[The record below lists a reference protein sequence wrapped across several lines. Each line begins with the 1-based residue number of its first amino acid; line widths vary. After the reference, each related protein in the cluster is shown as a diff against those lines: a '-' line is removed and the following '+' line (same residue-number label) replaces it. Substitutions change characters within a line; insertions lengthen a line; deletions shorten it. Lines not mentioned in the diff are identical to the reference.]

1 MNTHNMNNLGSGGGS
16 LTDMLKQMLLP
27 MFMMNSMNGNQQNG
41 KPSMMNMI
49 YILLV
54 TFFIDN
60 VNRYSPVVL
69 KYIEKQYTQKIENI
83 TTSIISTEPIKK
95 EKCSIIIPIVVN
107 DTENMIGVSLLDY
120 VTNSKEIKHV
130 SFKKQMFIMNQKD
143 ELHLGEDIYCVLLN
157 SDDVTDIDDKK
168 KDSLNTRICQTI
180 ELYSY
185 KKSTQEL
192 RNFLNDITD
201 KFIISNKNKLGNRRF
216 YFNMHPIQA
225 PPSMGNS
232 HMSIGVGE
240 FETSKSNNIKIIKKD
255 YSKLPPNFI
264 FTMKQFQTNRK
275 FSNLFGEDIDTI
287 RTRVQFFINNRS
299 WYNEKGVPYT
309 LGLLL
314 SGPPGTGKTSCIK
327 CLANETGRHII
338 NINFNNDMTKRQLEN
353 LFFNDTLTVL
363 NSETGQNERYSIPLD
378 QRIYVL
384 EDIDC
389 QSDIVKERSLVDNK
403 ENNSEQDT
411 NKVDLSFLLNLL
423 DGILETPGRIVI
435 MTSNHP
441 KMLDKA
447 LIRPGRIDIISDFQ
461 KCSNKTILKMI
472 EFFYDTKLADE
483 YVERINA
490 LIPRILT
497 PAEMSKIMF
506 ENFNDYLN
514 TIHHLESLS
523 QKDVSKP
530 IVENIEVIENEKVE
544 NTTELLE
551 ETQQPFTSLSICQE
565 QLKPIVHYV
574 DRRAIDKVTNL
585 SSSKPFIIPQPIVFE
600 GNENKDTSF
609 SSTFS
614 KYD

>member
-1 MNTHNMNNLGSGGGS
+1 MNTHNMNNLSGGGGF
-16 LTDMLKQMLLP
+16 TDMLKQMFLP

-49 YILLV
+49 YMLLI

-69 KYIEKQYTQKIENI
+69 KYIEKKYTQKIENI
-83 TTSIISTEPIKK
+83 TTSIISKEANK
-95 EKCSIIIPIVVN
+95 EKCSIIIPVVVN
-107 DTENMIGVSLLDY
+107 DTENITGVSLLDY
-120 VTNSKEIKHV
+120 ITNSKEIKHI

-157 SDDVTDIDDKK
+157 NGSVNENDDKK
-168 KDSLNTRICQTI
+168 DNTIICQTI

-185 KKSTQEL
+185 KKSTKEL

-201 KFIISNKNKLGNRRF
+201 KFIILNKNKLGNRRF

-225 PPSMGNS
+225 PRIAENG
-232 HMSIGVGE
+232 G
-240 FETSKSNNIKIIKKD
+240 IIKD
-255 YSKLPPNFI
+255 YSKLPPSFI

-275 FSNLFGEDIDTI
+275 FSNLFGEYIDTI
-287 RTRVQFFINNRS
+287 RTRVEFFINNRS

-338 NINFNNDMTKRQLEN
+338 NINFNNDMTKTQLEN

-363 NSETGQNERYSIPLD
+363 SSSTGQNERYSIPLD

-403 ENNSEQDT
+403 KNQTEEDT

-447 LIRPGRIDIISDFQ
+447 LIRPGRIDVIADFQ
-461 KCSNKTILKMI
+461 KCSNETILKMI
-472 EFFYDTKLADE
+472 EFFYDKKLEDE
-483 YVERINA
+483 YIERINA
-490 LIPRILT
+490 LIPCILT

-514 TIHHLESLS
+514 TIHDLESLS
-523 QKDVSKP
+523 QKEVSEP
-530 IVENIEVIENEKVE
+530 IVENIEVIEDEKVE
-544 NTTELLE
+544 NTIGSKDIVEVEPLE
-551 ETQQPFTSLSICQE
+551 ETQPYISIEDSHDMCYELLKEVEKKVEKKNYLSLSQE
-565 QLKPIVHYV
+565 QERTPVNVTDSVKPISY
-574 DRRAIDKVTNL
+574 
-585 SSSKPFIIPQPIVFE
+585 SGF
-600 GNENKDTSF
+600 
-609 SSTFS
+609 TFS